1 MRKLD
6 RIIESQFFVLV
17 GDANGA
23 DRSVQQYLST
33 KNYRNVEVFCAGR
46 ICRNNVGGWRT
57 REIHATAPRGTYAF
71 YAAKDQAMAEEAEY
85 GFMLW
90 DGKSVGTLLNV
101 ARLLEQHKKVVF
113 YSAPERDFLEF
124 HDRAQWLRFVEKDAP
139 ALKGAMEDKV
149 SMERAERYVL
159 PMNM

>member
-1 MRKLD
+1 
-6 RIIESQFFVLV
+6 
-17 GDANGA
+17 
-23 DRSVQQYLST
+23 
-33 KNYRNVEVFCAGR
+33 
-46 ICRNNVGGWRT
+46 
-57 REIHATAPRGTYAF
+57 
-71 YAAKDQAMAEEAEY
+71 MAEEAEY